1 VYAGR
6 DLLSPI
12 VRIVHVLAALAW
24 LAPSSPSGAL
34 AQTPATAA
42 GAITVRDA
50 SAAERQVEPRP
61 AAPAGRPTVS
71 AVRARERLVIDG
83 RLDDAVWSTAAH
95 IAAFWQERPVEG
107 APATEQTE
115 VHVAYD
121 NERLYFGIYAHYSD
135 PSLIRANRVDRDR
148 TDNDDTVTFYIDPF
162 LDQQRAYVF
171 SVNGYGVQRDAL
183 LSAGTSGGASG
194 GGDTS
199 WNVLF
204 VSAGQLVDD
213 GWTAEMAIPFKS
225 LRYPARGNG
234 EAHRWGFQVE
244 REIQT
249 KNEMVQWA
257 PISRNVLGFLR
268 QMGVVDGITNL
279 STARNFELLPTVT
292 AIAAGNLNRTTGDY
306 VRQDVK
312 EAGVNFKY
320 GLTSNLTLDFT
331 YNPDFSQIESDRQQI
346 EVNQRFAVQY
356 PELRPFFLEGR
367 DIYQVA
373 SPGGAT
379 ILHTRTIVDP
389 RYGVKLAGKLGST
402 SVSALLADDE
412 APGKV
417 ANPSDPAFG
426 KTAKTVLGRV
436 RYDYS
441 GSYVGVL
448 FTDREFL
455 ETNSRFGG
463 FDGRWQ
469 IGRDHRLSY
478 KAFTTRR
485 RDREGVDHTGELAE
499 LVFTKEGGR
508 LGYRSQS
515 HMVDPDF
522 STDVGFV
529 RRTDQRGTRAAVSYR
544 WYPENWIVN
553 WGPSFDSSWLWDY
566 DAVLQDRSANPG
578 ISVQFARN
586 IGASADY
593 DHGMERYLGID
604 FPKKRMA
611 LSGNVG
617 TSRKV
622 SFSGSFSTGDQIR
635 FVSNPFLGSGTTWNV
650 NSTLRPFSRL
660 QSQVSLNSSRFVDR
674 RTNTEAFDI
683 KIFRAQTTYQFT
695 DRLLV
700 RNISQYNTLDK
711 TFDGNILITYRVNGG
726 TVFFVGYDDH
736 YREGLQ
742 VNAELF
748 AADPWQRTNRSIF
761 AKLQYLLRY

>member
-1 VYAGR
+1 MLTATFEH
-6 DLLSPI
+6 LN
-12 VRIVHVLAALAW
+12 VRIAQLMTVLVW
-24 LAPSSPSGAL
+24 LAPSLAL
-34 AQTPATAA
+34 AQTPAATA
-42 GAITVRDA
+42 GAIAVEDAA
-50 SAAERQVEPRP
+50 SAVRQAGARP
-61 AAPAGRPTVS
+61 AKPAGRPTIT
-71 AVRARERLVIDG
+71 AARAKERPTIDG
-83 RLDDAVWSTAAH
+83 RLDDAVWRTAAH
-95 IAAFWQERPVEG
+95 IAAFVQEKPVEG

-135 PSLIRANRVDRDR
+135 PGLIRANRVDRDR

-183 LSAGTSGGASG
+183 LSAGTSGGSSG
-194 GGDTS
+194 GGDNS
-199 WNVLF
+199 WNALF
-204 VSAGQLVDD
+204 ASAGQLVDD

-225 LRYPARGNG
+225 LRYPARGSG
-234 EAHRWGFQVE
+234 ESHRWGFQIE

-249 KNEMVQWA
+249 KNEIVHWA

-279 STARNFELLPTVT
+279 STARNLELMPTVT
-292 AIAAGNLNRTTGDY
+292 AIAVGNLNRTTGEFAT
-306 VRQDVK
+306 QDV
-312 EAGVNFKY
+312 EEGGFNLKY
-320 GLTSNLTLDFT
+320 GVTSNLTFDFT

-346 EVNQRFAVQY
+346 EVNQRFPVQY

-379 ILHTRTIVDP
+379 IIHTRTIVDP
-389 RYGVKLAGKLGST
+389 RFGAKLTGKLGKT
-402 SVSALLADDE
+402 SVSVLMADDE

-417 ANPSDPAFG
+417 DPADPAFG
-426 KTAKTVLGRV
+426 KTAQTFLGRV

-441 GSYVGVL
+441 GSYVGLL

-455 ETNSRFGG
+455 DTYSRFGG

-478 KAFTTRR
+478 KAFTTGR
-485 RDREGVDHTGELAE
+485 RDRKNVWHTGELAE
-499 LVFTKEGGR
+499 LVFAKEGGR

-515 HMVDPDF
+515 HLVDPDF
-522 STDVGFV
+522 GTDFGFV

-544 WYPENWIVN
+544 WYPEGWIVN
-553 WGPSFDSSWLWDY
+553 WGPSLDFSWLWDY
-566 DAVLQDRSANPG
+566 QTVLQDRSANPG
-578 ISVQFARN
+578 VSVQFAKN
-586 IGASADY
+586 INVSADY
-593 DHGMERYLGID
+593 DIGMERYLGID
-604 FPKKRMA
+604 FRKNRA
-611 LSGNVG
+611 SLSGTVG
-617 TSRKV
+617 TSRKI
-622 SFSGSFSTGDQIR
+622 SFNGSLSTGDQIR
-635 FVSNPFLGSGTTWNV
+635 FISNPFLGSGTTW
-650 NSTLRPFSRL
+650 SMSTTLRPLSRI
-660 QSQVSLNSSRFVDR
+660 QSQISLNSSRLVDR
-674 RTNTEAFDI
+674 RTDTEVFDI

-695 DRLLV
+695 DRLLI

-736 YREGLQ
+736 VREGRQ
-742 VNAELF
+742 VNADLF
-748 AADPWQRTNRSIF
+748 AEDPWRRTNRSIF
-761 AKLQYLLRY
+761 AKLQYLFRY

>member
-1 VYAGR
+1 MLAAILRRIRTASTTAGR
-6 DLLSPI
+6 VAAVLTLFALSP
-12 VRIVHVLAALAW
+12 A
-24 LAPSSPSGAL
+24 SGL
-34 AQTPATAA
+34 AQ
-42 GAITVRDA
+42 V
-50 SAAERQVEPRP
+50 P
-61 AAPAGRPTVS
+61 AARSTVS
-71 AVRARERLVIDG
+71 AIRTREAPTIDG
-83 RLDDAVWSTAAH
+83 RLDEAIWRSSERIVT
-95 IAAFWQERPVEG
+95 FVQERPVEG

-135 PSLIRANRVDRDR
+135 PSLVRANRVDRDR

-183 LSAGTSGGASG
+183 LSAGTTGGSSG

-199 WNVLF
+199 WNALF
-204 VSAGQLVDD
+204 ASAGQLVED

-225 LRYPARGNG
+225 LRYPARADG
-234 EAHRWGFQVE
+234 ESHRWGFQIE

-249 KNEMVQWA
+249 KNEIVHWA
-257 PISRNVLGFLR
+257 PISRDVLGFLR
-268 QMGVVDGITNL
+268 QMGIVDGISDL
-279 STARNFELLPTVT
+279 STSRNLELLPTVT
-292 AIAAGNLNRTTGDY
+292 AIGVGNLNRSTGVYATD
-306 VRQDVK
+306 DVQ
-312 EAGVNFKY
+312 EAGFNVKY
-320 GLTSNLTLDFT
+320 GVTSNLTLDFT

-346 EVNQRFAVQY
+346 EVNQRFPVQY

-379 ILHTRTIVDP
+379 IIHTRTIVDP
-389 RYGVKLAGKLGST
+389 RFGAKLTGKVGQT
-402 SVSALLADDE
+402 SLSVILADDE

-417 ANPSDPAFG
+417 DPGDRAFG
-426 KTAKTVLGRV
+426 KTAQTMLGRV

-455 ETNSRFGG
+455 DTHSRFGG

-485 RDREGVDHTGELAE
+485 RDELGADHTGELAE
-499 LVFTKEGGR
+499 LVFAKEGGR
-508 LGYRSQS
+508 FGYRSQS
-515 HMVDPDF
+515 HLVDPDF

-529 RRTDQRGTRAAVSYR
+529 RRTDQRGTRGGTSYR
-544 WYPENWIVN
+544 WYPESWIVN
-553 WGPSFDSSWLWDY
+553 WGPSLSYDYLWDY
-566 DAVLQDRSANPG
+566 EGVLQERGMSPQ

-586 IGASADY
+586 ISLNGNY
-593 DHGMERYLGID
+593 DHAMERFSGID
-604 FPKKRMA
+604 FRKRRV
-611 LSGNVG
+611 SFGGSVG
-617 TSRKV
+617 TSRRV
-622 SFSGSFSTGDQIR
+622 SFSGNFSTGDQIR
-635 FVSNPFLGSGTTWNV
+635 FVADPFLGSGTTWNV
-650 NSTLRPFSRL
+650 NSTLRPFPRL

-674 RTNTEAFDI
+674 RSDTEVFDV

-695 DRLLV
+695 DRFLI
-700 RNISQYNTLDK
+700 RNISQFNTFDK
-711 TFDGNILITYRVNGG
+711 AFDGNLLFTYRVNAG

-736 YREGLQ
+736 YREGSRL
-742 VNAELF
+742 NAEVF
-748 AADPWQRTNRSIF
+748 PADAWQRTNRSIF
-761 AKLQYLLRY
+761 AKLQYLFRY

>member
-1 VYAGR
+1 MLAAILTSSWTASDIAVRVAAFMAAFTC
-6 DLLSPI
+6 LSPAA
-12 VRIVHVLAALAW
+12 VR
-24 LAPSSPSGAL
+24 
-34 AQTPATAA
+34 AQVAVA
-42 GAITVRDA
+42 
-50 SAAERQVEPRP
+50 
-61 AAPAGRPTVS
+61 RPTIS
-71 AVRARERLVIDG
+71 AVRAGEPLVIDG
-83 RLDDAVWSTAAH
+83 RLTEAIWRSAAR
-95 IAAFWQERPVEG
+95 IATFVQERPVEG

-135 PSLIRANRVDRDR
+135 PGLIRANRVDRDR

-183 LSAGTSGGASG
+183 LSGGTSGGNSG

-199 WNVLF
+199 WNALF
-204 VSAGQLVDD
+204 ASAGQLVED

-234 EAHRWGFQVE
+234 ESHRWGFQVE

-249 KNEMVQWA
+249 KNETVQWA
-257 PISRNVLGFLR
+257 PISRDVLGFLR

-279 STARNFELLPTVT
+279 STARNLEILPTVT
-292 AIAAGNLNRTTGDY
+292 AIGVGNLNRTTGEY
-306 VRQDVK
+306 ATQDVE
-312 EAGVNFKY
+312 EAGVNLKY
-320 GLTSNLTLDFT
+320 GITSNLTLDFT

-379 ILHTRTIVDP
+379 IIHTRTIVDP
-389 RYGVKLAGKLGST
+389 RYGAKLVGKLGKT
-402 SVSALLADDE
+402 SVSVILADDE

-417 ANPSDPAFG
+417 DPADPAFE
-426 KTAKTVLGRV
+426 KTAQTLLGRL

-455 ETNSRFGG
+455 DTYSRFGG

-469 IGRDHRLSY
+469 IGKDHRLSY

-485 RDREGVDHTGELAE
+485 RDQRGGQHTGELAE
-499 LVFTKEGGR
+499 LVFAKEGGR
-508 LGYRSQS
+508 FGYRSQS
-515 HMVDPDF
+515 HLVDPDF

-529 RRTDQRGTRAAVSYR
+529 RRTDQRGTRGGGSYH
-544 WYPENWIVN
+544 WFPESWIVN
-553 WGPSFDSSWLWDY
+553 WGPSLSYDYLWDY
-566 DAVLQDRSANPG
+566 DGVLQERGVTPEIN
-578 ISVQFARN
+578 VQFAKN
-586 IGASADY
+586 VSVNGNYEQA
-593 DHGMERYLGID
+593 MERFGGID
-604 FPKKRMA
+604 FQKKRV
-611 LSGNVG
+611 SFDGNIN
-617 TSRKV
+617 TSRRI
-622 SFSGSFSTGDQIR
+622 SFSGTFSTGDQIR
-635 FVSNPFLGSGTTWNV
+635 FVANPFLGSGTTWSM

-660 QSQVSLNSSRFVDR
+660 QSQVSLTSSRFVDR
-674 RTNTEAFDI
+674 RTDSEVFDV

-695 DRLLV
+695 DRFLV

-711 TFDGNILITYRVNGG
+711 TLDANVLVTYRVNAG

-736 YREGLQ
+736 YREGRQ

-761 AKLQYLLRY
+761 AKLQYLFRY

>member
-1 VYAGR
+1 MYAGR
-6 DLLSPI
+6 DLLISWI
-12 VRIVHVLAALAW
+12 IRIVCVIAALAW
-24 LAPSSPSGAL
+24 LPSSPAR

-42 GAITVRDA
+42 GAITVKDA
-50 SAAERQVEPRP
+50 TAAVPQIEPRP
-61 AAPAGRPTVS
+61 AGGRPTVT

-83 RLDDAVWSTAAH
+83 QLDDAVWRTAAH

-107 APATEQTE
+107 AAATEQTE

-121 NERLYFGIYAHYSD
+121 NDRLYFGIYAHYSD
-135 PSLIRANRVDRDR
+135 PGLIRANRVDRDR

-171 SVNGYGVQRDAL
+171 SVNAYGVQRDAL
-183 LSAGTSGGASG
+183 LSGGTSGSASG
-194 GGDTS
+194 TGDTS
-199 WNVLF
+199 WNTLF
-204 VSAGQLVDD
+204 ASAGQLVED
-213 GWTAEMAIPFKS
+213 GWTAEIAIPFKS
-225 LRYPARGNG
+225 LRYPARGAG
-234 EAHRWGFQVE
+234 QSHRWGFQIE

-249 KNEMVQWA
+249 KNETVQWA
-257 PISRNVLGFLR
+257 PISRDVLGFLR

-279 STARNFELLPTVT
+279 STARNLELLPTVT
-292 AIAAGNLNRTTGDY
+292 AIAAGTLNKTTGEY
-306 VRQDVK
+306 VTQDVK
-312 EAGVNFKY
+312 EGGVNFKY
-320 GLTSNLTLDFT
+320 GITSNLTFDFT

-389 RYGVKLAGKLGST
+389 RYGAKLAGKIGTT
-402 SVSALLADDE
+402 SLSILMADDE

-417 ANPSDPAFG
+417 ADRSDPAFG
-426 KTAKTVLGRV
+426 KTAQTILGRV

-441 GSYVGVL
+441 GSYVGLL

-455 ETNSRFGG
+455 DTYSRFGG

-478 KAFTTRR
+478 KAFTTGR
-485 RDREGVDHTGELAE
+485 RDSKNVWHTGELAE
-499 LVFTKEGGR
+499 LVFAKEGGR
-508 LGYRSQS
+508 FGYRSQS
-515 HMVDPDF
+515 HLVDPDF

-544 WYPENWIVN
+544 WYPESWIVN
-553 WGPSFDSSWLWDY
+553 WGPSLDFHWLWDY
-566 DAVLQDRSANPG
+566 QTVLQERDTNPG
-578 ISVQFARN
+578 VTMQFAKN
-586 IGASADY
+586 INVSADY
-593 DHGMERYLGID
+593 NGGMERYLGID
-604 FPKKRMA
+604 FRRNRMS
-611 LSGNVG
+611 LSGSVG
-617 TSRKV
+617 TSRKM
-622 SFSGSFSTGDQIR
+622 SFTGSFSTGDQIR
-635 FVSNPFLGSGTTWNV
+635 FISTPFLGSGTTWDMGT
-650 NSTLRPFSRL
+650 TLRPVPRF
-660 QSQVSLNSSRFVDR
+660 QSQISLATSQFIDR
-674 RTNTEAFDI
+674 RDDSEVFNI

-736 YREGLQ
+736 YREGIQ
-742 VNAELF
+742 VNADLF
-748 AADPWQRTNRSIF
+748 AADPWRRTNRSIF
-761 AKLQYLLRY
+761 AKLQYLFRR